1 MGVITKPTLQFGIAL
16 SFLKNKNGKSK
27 IPDTSKLSQS
37 VARARARARAR
48 AKDRT
53 CGHTRLNC
61 TYDDMDSLQ

>member
-1 MGVITKPTLQFGIAL
+1 MPPDNE
-16 SFLKNKNGKSK
+16 FLKNENGKSR

-37 VARARARARAR
+37 VARARARARA
-48 AKDRT
+48 